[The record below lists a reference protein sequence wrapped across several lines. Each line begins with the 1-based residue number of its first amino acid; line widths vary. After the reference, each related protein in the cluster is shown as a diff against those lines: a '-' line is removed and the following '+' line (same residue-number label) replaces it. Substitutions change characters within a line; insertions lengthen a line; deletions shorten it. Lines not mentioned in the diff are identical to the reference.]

1 MKRKDETYRKMDEKK
16 LGDVCYICNFISY
29 DCILDCKFYKCST
42 MILAMIGSYKLGNW
56 IGRFS
61 VWTNDKV
68 LGSEEDSNGD

>member
-1 MKRKDETYRKMDEKK
+1 MKLIWKCMKRNWVMFVT
-16 LGDVCYICNFISY
+16 FA
-29 DCILDCKFYKCST
+29 ILFLMIAFWIANYYKCST